1 MEEVKKFAEAIQP
14 YWAARFNVSP
24 AVFIFGKP

>member
-14 YWAARFNVSP
+14 YWAVMEPVLVVRTPSRL
-24 AVFIFGKP
+24 